1 MVILLVKAKE
11 FAGHAHREHVRSD
24 EAKTP
29 YVFHLEEVAE
39 LVRAS
44 GGSDEEI
51 AAAWLHD
58 SVEDTEATIE
68 DIYKEFGKEVGD
80 IVEGVTDLLEWL
92 PLPLE
97 ERKAKQAERVA
108 KESSSIRRVKL
119 ADQTSN
125 VRICGLGNDAF
136 TMEVKFIYID
146 GAKNIA
152 EACKGVSPY
161 LDALFAEHYEAAY
174 KNLTV
179 LRAQLS
185 EENGG

>member
-1 MVILLVKAKE
+1 MTLSVKAKE
-11 FAGHAHREHVRSD
+11 FAEHAHREHVRSD

-29 YVFHLEEVAE
+29 YIFHLEEVAE

-58 SVEDTEATIE
+58 SVEDTEVTIE
-68 DIYKEFGKEVGD
+68 DIRREFGDTVGD
-80 IVEGVTDLLEWL
+80 IVDGVTDLLEWL
-92 PLPLE
+92 PLPIG

-108 KESSSIRRVKL
+108 KESASIRRVKL

-125 VRICGLGNDAF
+125 VQIVGLGNDAF
-136 TMEVKFIYID
+136 TMDIKFVYID
-146 GAKNIA
+146 STKKIA

-161 LDALFAEHYEAAY
+161 LDSLFAERYEVAH